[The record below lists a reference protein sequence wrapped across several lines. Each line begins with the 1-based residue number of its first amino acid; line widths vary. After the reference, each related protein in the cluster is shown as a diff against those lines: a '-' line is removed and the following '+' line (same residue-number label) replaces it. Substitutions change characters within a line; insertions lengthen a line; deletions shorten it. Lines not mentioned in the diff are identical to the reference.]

1 MFKLADVLNNPP
13 IPLFSSNPR
22 RQPTEETV
30 VDPREIDKVL
40 SEVAAMI
47 GRWHL
52 FKKFLSEALKVLN
65 YFRCFILLIDI
76 VYYDRKIQPQGTPP
90 IMMPLYL

>member
-1 MFKLADVLNNPP
+1 MALTNYIFKLADVLNNPP
-13 IPLFSSNPR
+13 IPLFTSNAR
-22 RQPTEETV
+22 RQPTEEIV

-52 FKKFLSEALKVLN
+52 FKKFLSEALKVL
-65 YFRCFILLIDI
+65 FFQGVFILLIDI
-76 VYYDRKIQPQGTPP
+76 IYYARKIQSK
-90 IMMPLYL
+90 